1 MGYAKL
7 IYNPAIEATSLI
19 SDMAKVITGTITD
32 KSQLEFCDTASS
44 EIVNSLG
51 ENWSYAFDGTGTE
64 PKVLVSPCIDTNKNK
79 FVVLRTANV
88 ASGFVLDVSGTLS
101 TTSIGILMHG
111 ARSITTSPSLT
122 IDSPSFYNIVTN
134 ASIRQQSL
142 FGRNTSTEIY
152 ISWSNR
158 HLLVYGDTANGSV
171 INTRFNLSA
180 EFPENELSLFSGGAP
195 AAHLSYTTAA
205 SSSDASL
212 STSPTP
218 ADSSTILNSLVTY
231 DQYVPPSSSVN
242 SIYAHHNATGSGTF
256 PRAITANSDIV
267 PSVNTLGQTAYYF
280 VPLWYAS
287 VKVGMPIMNF
297 SSLTNVYV
305 TANQAGVT
313 EDVITINGNPY
324 VVLAIANS
332 AKNPTAT
339 YASLMV
345 LKQ

>member
-7 IYNPAIEATSLI
+7 IYNPAIQATSLI

-32 KSQLEFCDTASS
+32 KSQLEFCNTASS

-51 ENWSYAFDGTGTE
+51 ENWSYAFDGTGTQ

-79 FVVLRTANV
+79 FVVLRTFD
-88 ASGFVLDVSGTLS
+88 ASGTSVDVSGTLS

-122 IDSPSFYNIVTN
+122 IDSTSYYNISTN
-134 ASIRQQSL
+134 SSFKQQNI
-142 FGRNTSTEIY
+142 FGRNASTEIY

-158 HLLVYGDTANGSV
+158 HLLVYGDTASSSG
-171 INTRFNLSA
+171 IRFNLSA

-205 SSSDASL
+205 SNTDASL
-212 STSPTP
+212 VTSPTP
-218 ADSSTILNSLVTY
+218 SGTADIFNSLVTY

-256 PRAITANSDIV
+256 PRAITANSDIA

-305 TANQAGVT
+305 TAKQAGVT